1 MLWQQPWVWVAGGVA
16 LAALEMLAPGFYLLG
31 LAAGALLVGVLVWVG
46 VMGSSLPV
54 MVLVMAVTAVPVW
67 LIARRLVGVR
77 AGQVKRWDRDIN
89 EN

>member
-1 MLWQQPWVWVAGGVA
+1 MLWQQPWVWVAGGVV

-31 LAAGALLVGVLVWVG
+31 LAAGALLVGMLVWLG
-46 VMGSSLPV
+46 VMGTSLPV

-67 LIARRLVGVR
+67 LIARRVVGVR
-77 AGQVKRWDRDIN
+77 AGQVKHWDRDIN

>member
-1 MLWQQPWVWVAGGVA
+1 MLWQQPWVWVAGGVV

-46 VMGSSLPV
+46 VMGTSLPV

>member
-1 MLWQQPWVWVAGGVA
+1 MLWQQPWVWVAGGVV

-31 LAAGALLVGVLVWVG
+31 LAAGALLVGVLIWVG
-46 VMGSSLPV
+46 VMGASLPV

>member
-46 VMGSSLPV
+46 VMGTSLSV

>member
-1 MLWQQPWVWVAGGVA
+1 MLWQQPWVWVAGGVV

>member
-46 VMGSSLPV
+46 VMGTSLPV